1 MIKEHGTVKRRNRN
15 QYERFVF
22 DDRNSRFDEFHN
34 RPWYFRWAVVGGA
47 LLLWTVVFNLLFFGW
62 LFL

>member
-1 MIKEHGTVKRRNRN
+1 MKRRNRN